1 MRELWIS
8 IAIIHQTDGKGD
20 KKMKK
25 IVATLFLMTSFLS
38 LADIILDSSNTK
50 PAINE
55 PFNIQVKFIN
65 EDKKDY
71 KIEGIENLQI
81 LLKGTQS
88 KYSYINGNKTNEKI
102 DSYTVMANEIKT
114 FPLSVSI
121 TGKNEMEIASTL
133 EKKLYMKKT
142 F

>member
-81 LLKGTQS
+81 LS
-88 KYSYINGNKTNEKI
+88 K
-102 DSYTVMANEIKT
+102 
-114 FPLSVSI
+114 
-121 TGKNEMEIASTL
+121 
-133 EKKLYMKKT
+133 
-142 F
+142 